1 MKKIVYVLSLLFILS
16 ACGNDNTTF
25 VDNAYKLRNAKNGAD
40 ITLGFDGE
48 ENRYFGRAAINRYFG
63 TYKTEGNKLD
73 LGAAGSTMMAGPEP
87 LLAAERYYLEFLPQV
102 KTYRLDGNL
111 LILSKANGES
121 LIFERTGKASSLNK
135 E

>member
-25 VDNAYKLRNAKNGAD
+25 VDNAYKLRNAKNGAE
-40 ITLGFDGE
+40 ITLGFDGK

-63 TYKTEGNKLD
+63 TYKTEGNKLN
-73 LGAAGSTMMAGPEP
+73 LGMAGSTMMAGPEP
-87 LLAAERYYLEFLPQV
+87 LMAAESEYLQFLPQIV
-102 KTYRLDGNL
+102 TYRLDGNL

-121 LIFERTGKASSLNK
+121 LIFERVGIASSLN
-135 E
+135 

>member
-40 ITLGFDGE
+40 ITLGFNGE
-48 ENRYFGRAAINRYFG
+48 ENRYFGRSAINRYSG
-63 TYKTEGNKLD
+63 TYKTEGNKLN
-73 LGAAGSTMMAGPEP
+73 LGMAGSTMMAGPEP
-87 LLAAERYYLEFLPQV
+87 LLAAERDYLQFLPQV
-102 KTYRLDGNL
+102 ATYRLDGNL

-121 LIFERTGKASSLNK
+121 LIFEIIGRASSLK
-135 E
+135 